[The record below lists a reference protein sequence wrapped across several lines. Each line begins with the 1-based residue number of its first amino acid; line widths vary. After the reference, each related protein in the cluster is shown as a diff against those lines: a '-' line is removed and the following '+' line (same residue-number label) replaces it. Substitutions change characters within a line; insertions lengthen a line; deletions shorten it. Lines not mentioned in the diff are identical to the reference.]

1 MKMCVLANAAR
12 RAGEHT
18 PPADLAKSLCWLQAR
33 GLFSRIAGGV
43 QQIEFPQQESPS
55 IIYK

>member
-1 MKMCVLANAAR
+1 MKMCVQGNAAR
-12 RAGEHT
+12 RDGELT

-43 QQIEFPQQESPS
+43 QQIKFPQQEFPS